1 MNSILNVLAD
11 LEGSDIEWLLSNGT
25 ELQVIS
31 NYLLTL
37 AGKVPSSL
45 FIVLEGL
52 VGVRVDALGN
62 DFLRTLGPGQMVGE
76 MSFLENKPASATVV
90 AIENSL
96 LLAISRSTLESKL
109 VSDPQFAARLYRALA
124 RLLSERLRGTMAALS
139 QRMGEQASVSHA
151 VGSRWSVIDAA
162 LDEFKRVLA
171 EADLAAIRND
181 DEVPAEVARDFRER
195 FDKFCFWLNQELGD
209 QGPDGQEVR
218 QELGARV
225 QREVLPYL
233 LLTENGERWYSK
245 PRGYAG
251 DFLSIEWIYNDIAK
265 GSGRLGPLLDRCFL
279 DMHAAKAVRN
289 RRGLLREEVAKTLA
303 EKKGEP
309 AHVLTMA
316 CGPARELFDTF
327 ESLGDPAQLKAT
339 CLDIDLQAL
348 AFVGDLRDRKKLK
361 KQMRLEIANLVYLA
375 TGRTK
380 LDIPPQDLAYSIGL
394 IDYFNDSFVIQLL
407 NFVFDRL
414 RPGGRVILGNFHPDN
429 PTKAMMD
436 YVLDW
441 KLIHRSEADMNR
453 LFTASKFGRPC
464 DEIRYEAEHINL
476 FAIGS
481 RPME

>member
-76 MSFLENKPASATVV
+76 MSFPENKPASATVV

-181 DEVPAEVARDFRER
+181 DEVPAEVARDFRE
-195 FDKFCFWLNQELGD
+195 
-209 QGPDGQEVR
+209 
-218 QELGARV
+218 
-225 QREVLPYL
+225 
-233 LLTENGERWYSK
+233 
-245 PRGYAG
+245 
-251 DFLSIEWIYNDIAK
+251 
-265 GSGRLGPLLDRCFL
+265 
-279 DMHAAKAVRN
+279 
-289 RRGLLREEVAKTLA
+289 
-303 EKKGEP
+303 
-309 AHVLTMA
+309 
-316 CGPARELFDTF
+316 
-327 ESLGDPAQLKAT
+327 
-339 CLDIDLQAL
+339 
-348 AFVGDLRDRKKLK
+348 
-361 KQMRLEIANLVYLA
+361 
-375 TGRTK
+375 
-380 LDIPPQDLAYSIGL
+380 
-394 IDYFNDSFVIQLL
+394 
-407 NFVFDRL
+407 
-414 RPGGRVILGNFHPDN
+414 
-429 PTKAMMD
+429 
-436 YVLDW
+436 
-441 KLIHRSEADMNR
+441 
-453 LFTASKFGRPC
+453 
-464 DEIRYEAEHINL
+464 
-476 FAIGS
+476 
-481 RPME
+481 